1 MRNTLNELFHR
12 DNRFHNPAGSFFKVN
27 LKVNIQQIEKY
38 DQFYRS
44 DDEITMKRFVS
55 CLFLALN
62 FIISKLYLVTSE

>member
-38 DQFYRS
+38 DQF
-44 DDEITMKRFVS
+44 
-55 CLFLALN
+55 L
-62 FIISKLYLVTSE
+62 